1 MTSRQL
7 RSRAVNPPG
16 ETRIIVPSTNTVLPP
31 QTERP
36 VSYRDAVVSRPTSP
50 ANNADGNQAPSN
62 GDQLVS
68 TTSNQIGATN
78 PSLEPSPS
86 QEPESLQEWM
96 DDNPNPWIRVGPRK
110 TRSLES
116 LNSRATRPSEHV
128 RIEKEIDPAVRAAE
142 KQLTNAQKEL
152 IARRNKQVTSAP
164 GNSTRES
171 TRAPEAGTSKNKGK
185 IIDPCE
191 WGNLNLDEEEV
202 DLQAQEAALESYRLT
217 LAQKKKELKEKAL
230 QLQISTE
237 VDKNAN
243 SYPASRSPEPNRRV
257 QRKEKIARVPE
268 SRPVDQIAPDSYL
281 GKALEKLTDNRR
293 DNPDDDPS
301 SSESS
306 SSSSSDSEPEPRTSR
321 RKKRKSKKRSRTTL
335 KPIPPSEYDGSAD
348 ARAYHRFIT
357 EGTAYLVDGKVKR
370 NRRVFVLSYYLK
382 GKAYDFYTQKI
393 SMNNEEWN
401 LKEFFQAM
409 FDYCFPVN
417 YRTEQRDKLKRTY
430 QNNKTVVAFVYEL
443 EELYNMIGSTAE
455 RDKVLK
461 LWYGLRTSIQQALWR
476 DGFNPEISSWDEVIN
491 GAEII
496 EISEGVTAPRNRHQ
510 PELRDQSNNL
520 RSGPPRRQSTFQKGT
535 RFERQTP
542 NRGDSQPPS
551 REQSSSS
558 GKPNNR
564 QRSFSSRPPSRG
576 FSNHSRTY
584 HNNNNSRQN
593 TPKTDQPKSSELSD
607 KERSELLAEGR
618 CFRCKEK
625 GHLSR
630 NCPTGNSVRS
640 NDKRPPGVS
649 NNNIEFEFQED
660 DEVQVLDNLELGM
673 MEFDGLFHYPL
684 NWGDY
689 EPDWMK
695 YDPSEPRRTELGDGR
710 ALHTAYTLD
719 IMQPL
724 SGAYYVWSE
733 VHFMPQHRH
742 HT

>member
-1 MTSRQL
+1 MTTRIMML
-7 RSRAVNPPG
+7 RSRAANPSS
-16 ETRIIVPSTNTVLPP
+16 ETPINVPPMNTVLPP
-31 QTERP
+31 QTERRP

-50 ANNADGNQAPSN
+50 ANSADGNQAPSN
-62 GDQLVS
+62 GDPLVS
-68 TTSNQIGATN
+68 TTSNKIGATN
-78 PSLEPSPS
+78 PLDQSPS
-86 QEPESLQEWM
+86 QDSLQDWD

-116 LNSRATRPSEHV
+116 LSSRANRPSEHA
-128 RIEKEIDPAVRAAE
+128 RTEKETDPVVRAAE

-152 IARRNKQVTSAP
+152 IARRNKQVTIAP
-164 GNSTRES
+164 GNSSRES

-185 IIDPCE
+185 IIDPRE
-191 WGNLNLDEEEV
+191 WGNLDLDKGEV
-202 DLQAQEAALESYRLT
+202 DLQAQEAALESYKLT

-230 QLQISTE
+230 LLQIGTE
-237 VDKNAN
+237 ADKNVDLN
-243 SYPASRSPEPNRRV
+243 PASRSPEPNRRV

-281 GKALEKLTDNRR
+281 GKALEKLTENRR

-301 SSESS
+301 SSSSESS
-306 SSSSSDSEPEPRTSR
+306 SSPSLDSEQEPRTSR
-321 RKKRKSKKRSRTTL
+321 RKKRKSKKKSRTTL

-357 EGTAYLVDGKVKR
+357 EGTAYLVDGKVRR

-496 EISEGVTAPRNRHQ
+496 EISEGVTTPRNRHQ
-510 PELRDQSNNL
+510 PEVRDQSNSP
-520 RSGPPRRQSTFQKGT
+520 RSGPSRRHSTFPKGT
-535 RFERQTP
+535 HFERQTP
-542 NRGDSQPPS
+542 TRGDSQPPS

-564 QRSFSSRPPSRG
+564 QRSFSGRHPSRG
-576 FSNHSRTY
+576 FSNHPRPY
-584 HNNNNSRQN
+584 NHNNNSRQN
-593 TPKTDQPKSSELSD
+593 TSKPDQPKSSELSE

-649 NNNIEFEFQED
+649 NYNIEFEIQED
-660 DEVQVLDNLELGM
+660 EEVQILDNLELGM
-673 MEFDGLFHYPL
+673 MEFEGLFHYPQ
-684 NWGDY
+684 NWGDF

-695 YDPSEPRRTELGDGR
+695 YDPSAPRQTEFSRIDHNSAIKNCNCRLVKVQYS
-710 ALHTAYTLD
+710 L
-719 IMQPL
+719 
-724 SGAYYVWSE
+724 
-733 VHFMPQHRH
+733 
-742 HT
+742 